1 MTLKRIRAL
10 VIKDDAGYEKSAE
23 AVKRKYVLIRP
34 DGGGWKVW
42 LRIDNQALMVRQVC
56 HISEARWWADQ
67 LAKALKQMLD
77 ENQEAGRC
85 SETWEL
91 VRDLRKALSAALRV
105 MAANGLVQEYL
116 AEASNV
122 GLSDGIGARAKE
134 WLDKN
139 KEAGR

>member
-1 MTLKRIRAL
+1 MTLKQIR
-10 VIKDDAGYEKSAE
+10 
-23 AVKRKYVLIRP
+23 RKYVVIRRC
-34 DGGGWKVW
+34 GSVWAVW
-42 LRIDNQALMVRQVC
+42 LRVSHQAFQVHHYDYPSRAC
-56 HISEARWWADQ
+56 RWWADQ